1 MAQVVCMMNKTTT
14 TEHMEKNNMT
24 AVEWLV
30 NQILLKHTEI
40 VQFLPNWSFDK
51 SIIEQAKQMEKEQII
66 NAYRTGWI
74 NYLPDKD
81 SEQYY
86 NETYGKQ

>member
-1 MAQVVCMMNKTTT
+1 
-14 TEHMEKNNMT
+14 MEKNNMT

-51 SIIEQAKQMEKEQII
+51 SIIEQAKQMEEDQKYETSAFWFGRGVLAGKENRIEELKP
-66 NAYRTGWI
+66 N
-74 NYLPDKD
+74 K
-81 SEQYY
+81 
-86 NETYGKQ
+86 